1 MCRSEPILFSYSVRF
16 LVLVSQMK
24 VVAGFWRR
32 YILLVMTAHAGTAA
46 GIPAPAPVIS
56 GRISQEECGAAFA
69 GARRPTF
76 TDSGGSANRQ
86 QSGWRSRNSRKRK
99 GKSRLAVVLFG
110 NIHGKFISSG
120 LTLEM
125 DRMYLYEISAKLG
138 PRPTPTYATP
148 VLPGDAYSC
157 IAHSRLW
164 QITGVSV
171 NGKVSHCSAYLRAVQ
186 KKKMQNT

>member
-1 MCRSEPILFSYSVRF
+1 
-16 LVLVSQMK
+16 MK
-24 VVAGFWRR
+24 VAAGYWRR

-86 QSGWRSRNSRKRK
+86 QSGWRSWNSGKRK
-99 GKSRLAVVLFG
+99 DKSRLAVILLG
-110 NIHGKFISSG
+110 NFYGKFKSSG
-120 LTLEM
+120 LALEM
-125 DRMYLYEISAKLG
+125 DRLCLCEISAKLG

-164 QITGVSV
+164 QITRVSV
-171 NGKVSHCSAYLRAVQ
+171 NGRVSHYSIYSGLCNE
-186 KKKMQNT
+186 KKRMQDT